1 MGIFLGLLCGLGL
14 FLIVTSGRSSGARGG
29 GALAAAVARWEHNTA
44 ELLAQAGIRGLG
56 PRQFVAISAGLGAL
70 VGLVVL
76 ALTGTLSLAGAFALF
91 AAMIPRT
98 LVVRRRHARMH
109 DLRELWPDVVDNL
122 ASAVRAGM
130 SLPEGLAAVGVRG
143 PVQLRPAF
151 TRFGEDYGATGSF
164 TTCLDR
170 LAEELADPIA
180 DRIIESLRM
189 AREVGGT
196 DLGRLLRTL
205 STFLREDARTRA
217 ELETRQGWTVN
228 AARLALAAPW
238 IVLLL
243 LATRGQNVQA
253 YDSPTGVAVLVGGG
267 AVSGLAYILMRRIG
281 RLPEEGR
288 VLRGGARPALPAT
301 DPEPTLATATA
312 SGSAGTAGS
321 AGSAGPSGSSGPS
334 GPFGSSGSPPMG
346 WPPDPNGGGPGLDW
360 PGGVADPGFGPD
372 GPHPGPEA
380 GREGWG

>member
-1 MGIFLGLLCGLGL
+1 MGIFLGLLFGLGL
-14 FLIVTSGRSSGARGG
+14 FLIVTSGRPRASAGPT
-29 GALAAAVARWEHNTA
+29 VMRWETATA
-44 ELLAQAGIRGLG
+44 ELLAQAGIRGLN
-56 PRQFVAISAGLGAL
+56 PRQFVAISAALGVL

-76 ALTGTLSLAGAFALF
+76 ALTGTISLAGAFALF
-91 AAMIPRT
+91 AALLPRT
-98 LVVRRRHARMH
+98 LIVRRRHARMH

-151 TRFGEDYGATGSF
+151 TRFGEDYSATGSF
-164 TTCLDR
+164 STCLDR
-170 LAEELADPIA
+170 LADELADPVA

-243 LATRGQNVQA
+243 LATRGQNVRA
-253 YDSPTGVAVLVGGG
+253 YDSPTGVLVLAIGGG
-267 AVSGLAYILMRRIG
+267 VSALAYVLMRRIG

-288 VLRGGARPALPAT
+288 VLRGGTAAAVPDAEPVAATVGGAPPADPPGARPRL
-301 DPEPTLATATA
+301 
-312 SGSAGTAGS
+312 
-321 AGSAGPSGSSGPS
+321 GPGGGPRMP
-334 GPFGSSGSPPMG
+334 GGGF
-346 WPPDPNGGGPGLDW
+346 GGGPGSDTGGW
-360 PGGVADPGFGPD
+360 AGGPGGLGGFGGSGGFGDPDDDDPGFG
-372 GPHPGPEA
+372 GA
-380 GREGWG
+380 GVRS